1 MADLDNALQQLRNE
15 RRRTTQ
21 VKKLESAIWV
31 LEELIR
37 RNSTSPYDVAP
48 SQLAPEGHRS
58 W

>member
-48 SQLAPEGHRS
+48 S
-58 W
+58 

>member
-31 LEELIR
+31 LEELIT
-37 RNSTSPYDVAP
+37 RNSTGPYDVAP